1 VGLGKTHLLYSIGNE
16 FLKLHPEKNVRYIT
30 TDEFIR
36 EVYNAFSKGGSAI
49 EDIKSKY
56 QSYDLLLMDDIQFL
70 AKKEKMNEIFF
81 NIFNSNVSEGKIII
95 MTSDKPP
102 VYLERFEER
111 IKSRFVSGLTIKISN
126 PDLTAMTNILEQKI
140 KDVSGGFIFSKDS
153 IQYIVH
159 RNPRD
164 VRQLEGYL
172 HRILFYALNNLPPNA
187 IITPEIIQKY
197 IEKEQEEN

>member
-1 VGLGKTHLLYSIGNE
+1 LGKTHLLFAIGNE
-16 FLKLHPEKNVRYIT
+16 YIKLHPEKNVRYIT

-36 EVYNAFSKGGSAI
+36 EVYGAFSKGGNVV
-49 EDIKSKY
+49 EDIKYKY

-81 NIFNSNVSEGKIII
+81 NIFNSNVAEGKIIV

-102 VYLERFEER
+102 VYLENFEER
-111 IKSRFVSGLTIKISN
+111 IKSRFASGLTIKISN
-126 PDLTAMTNILEQKI
+126 PDLTAMINIMEQKI
-140 KDVSGGFIFSKDS
+140 KDGGEGFIFNKDA

-164 VRQLEGYL
+164 IRQLEGYL
-172 HRILFYALNNLPPNA
+172 HRILFYALNNLPPQA
-187 IITPEIIQKY
+187 IITPDIIQKY
-197 IEKEQEEN
+197 IEKEQDEN